1 MLYRLIERTYIKTAS
16 EIVASE
22 LVPLK
27 PIGDY
32 RDIYNGSNLG
42 ILLAL

>member
-1 MLYRLIERTYIKTAS
+1 MLYRLIERSYIKS
-16 EIVASE
+16 NNEIVASE

-32 RDIYNGSNLG
+32 RDVYNGSNLG
-42 ILLAL
+42 ILIA